1 MTRRALVVVVLGFLA
16 ACTESPPPRP
26 PSRLLVVATIYP
38 LYEFARHTAGDRA
51 DVVSLIPVGVEPH
64 DWEPSPQD
72 LLTLRRARVLVFNG
86 AGLEPWVAR
95 VLAEI
100 ATPGI
105 VAINTTE
112 GIPLRRA
119 RETGPGQDPRPAGQ
133 DSAARA
139 GADPH
144 VWLDPRLARSQLEAI
159 RAGLVRADPD
169 NAPAYDENARAFAA
183 TLTALDQAF
192 ETGLRTCARREV
204 VTSHAAFAYLTSRY
218 GLTQVPLMGLA
229 PESEPSPAHM
239 AAIVRFARRHRVKYV
254 FFETLVNPRLADA
267 LAREVGAGTLV
278 LNPIEGLTKQ
288 QQADGK
294 GYVTLMEE
302 NLQNL
307 RIALECR

>member
-1 MTRRALVVVVLGFLA
+1 
-16 ACTESPPPRP
+16 
-26 PSRLLVVATIYP
+26 
-38 LYEFARHTAGDRA
+38 
-51 DVVSLIPVGVEPH
+51 
-64 DWEPSPQD
+64 
-72 LLTLRRARVLVFNG
+72 
-86 AGLEPWVAR
+86 
-95 VLAEI
+95 
-100 ATPGI
+100 
-105 VAINTTE
+105 
-112 GIPLRRA
+112 
-119 RETGPGQDPRPAGQ
+119 
-133 DSAARA
+133 
-139 GADPH
+139 
-144 VWLDPRLARSQLEAI
+144 
-159 RAGLVRADPD
+159 VRADPD